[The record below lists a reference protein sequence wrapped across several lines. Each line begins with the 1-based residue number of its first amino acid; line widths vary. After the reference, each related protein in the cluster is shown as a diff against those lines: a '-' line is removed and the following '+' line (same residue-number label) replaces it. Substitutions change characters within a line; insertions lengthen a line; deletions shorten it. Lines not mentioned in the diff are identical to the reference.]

1 LKAVTMRVPRLRRR
15 WVVLALVAAL
25 AFVGYRQ
32 LDTATWIYYYRVV
45 DDHTLL
51 VGTVS
56 GPGASVRVTD
66 VAETPTTVTI
76 TVTSFFFQLG
86 PSTAMGVSYESVAKL
101 IDPIGG
107 RTVIDG
113 SSGLSVQR
121 ATCPPPA
128 YFAPVCP

>member
-1 LKAVTMRVPRLRRR
+1 MRVPRLRRR
-15 WVVLALVAAL
+15 WVVLALVAAVV
-25 AFVGYRQ
+25 FTGYRL

-45 DDHTLL
+45 DDHTLV

-56 GPGASVRVTD
+56 GPGAWARVTS
-66 VAETPTTVTI
+66 VTETPTTVTI
-76 TVTSFFFQLG
+76 IASNFFFQLG
-86 PSTAMGVSYESVAKL
+86 PSTAEGVGYESVAKL
-101 IDPIGG
+101 RDPIGG

-128 YFAPVCP
+128 IFAPVCP